1 MDPSDISVVDGFEA
15 VDQNGVDSNV
25 DSVVTVIEENVM
37 VSNGDF
43 ENFDDD
49 LCMEELKEG
58 LNGKIEG
65 NNVGILKVR
74 LII

>member
-49 LCMEELKEG
+49 LCMEEL
-58 LNGKIEG
+58 NGKIEG
-65 NNVGILKVR
+65 NSVGILKVR